1 MEIIK
6 LYLKYLL
13 LILFQKTMVVKEMEG
28 FIKFPGIVPKVKM
41 KGEKNKTKL
50 WCQSIFFQ
58 NILIKVSYALSLI
71 NVTNCPNK

>member
-1 MEIIK
+1 
-6 LYLKYLL
+6 
-13 LILFQKTMVVKEMEG
+13 MVVKEMEG

-41 KGEKNKTKL
+41 KGGKKKKKTTMC
-50 WCQSIFFQ
+50 WSTFFQ